1 MAHRSKRDGPRDGQM
16 SRATWAALDRAKE
29 RITRR
34 EGREACEAGRDD
46 ADTASREELE
56 AASEIYGS
64 LR

>member
-1 MAHRSKRDGPRDGQM
+1 M

-46 ADTASREELE
+46 ADTASLEELE